1 MLIYFNS
8 ISEKNLRH
16 KNQLHTS
23 VICISARQRYVCYIY
38 TKLQIM
44 ILQITCIIINHDT

>member
-8 ISEKNLRH
+8 ISEKVQALNAKTRH

-23 VICISARQRYVCYIY
+23 VICISARRRYLRYILY
-38 TKLQIM
+38 
-44 ILQITCIIINHDT
+44 